1 MNEGGEASDFLA
13 QLKALEAKGAQG
25 YAELPTPTAEEV
37 APEPAE
43 EVLPVTEP
51 VVEAENLVEQFTVP
65 LLPPDAPS
73 RMTPAAPEKP
83 KKEKASKMKV
93 LKNTV
98 RPQWE
103 YQIDRETVSAT
114 EELLNE
120 QGKEGWELIGFD
132 GNGYIYKREVR

>member
-25 YAELPTPTAEEV
+25 YEELPTPTAEEV
-37 APEPAE
+37 APEPTE

-51 VVEAENLVEQFTVP
+51 VVEAENLVEQFIAVP

-83 KKEKASKMKV
+83 KKEKKTKV
-93 LKNTV
+93 TPLKNV
-98 RPQWE
+98 ARYE
-103 YQIDRETVSAT
+103 YDIDRETVSAT
-114 EELLNE
+114 VEYLNARAVD
-120 QGKEGWELIGFD
+120 GWRLIGFD
-132 GNGYIYKREVR
+132 GNGYVFEREVR